1 MNRGEREQNVLGTK
15 YTAVSGLCPRQWWL
29 RLPTEKP
36 EGAIT
41 AINQVVAAAAAAA
54 ARTLREPLYT
64 HSSFKTKADQAEET
78 PRPDPHQR
86 NHSLQVTLRLSLLHI
101 PCLVAL
107 LSCQSRCKNHRLS
120 PCSHDW
126 LRLVT
131 TTTLIIF
138 VEFQVHCKEFQ
149 PQGHFRCLL
158 IWSEYLELSL
168 VN

>member
-15 YTAVSGLCPRQWWL
+15 YAAVSGLCPRQWWV

-41 AINQVVAAAAAAA
+41 AINQVVAAAATA

-78 PRPDPHQR
+78 PLPDPHQL
-86 NHSLQVTLRLSLLHI
+86 NHSLQVTPRLSLLHI

-107 LSCQSRCKNHRLS
+107 LSCQSRHKNHRLS

-158 IWSEYLELSL
+158 LWSECLELSL